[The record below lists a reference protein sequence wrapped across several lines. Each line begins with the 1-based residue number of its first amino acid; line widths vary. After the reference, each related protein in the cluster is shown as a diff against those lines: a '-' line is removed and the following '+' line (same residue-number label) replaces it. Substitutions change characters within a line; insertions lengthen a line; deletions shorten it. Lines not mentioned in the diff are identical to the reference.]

1 MELVVK
7 SHLSSWKKIIRIWAR
22 IHLYWIEQESRRAGH
37 PLVELENRLWA
48 RVLFVELVLVVKS
61 KFEPAQSHLSRLVK
75 SLTRQI
81 PNWCSFDLLRLL
93 KDNTKALNLTE
104 ITQPA
109 LEITNQGQTK
119 SKPGSRGH
127 CDTCIGSSSF
137 VNPPTNSNPA
147 EKNTIS
153 IYFLF

>member
-1 MELVVK
+1 MK
-7 SHLSSWKKIIRIWAR
+7 SHLSSWKTYS
-22 IHLYWIEQESRRAGH
+22 LDFEQGFI
-37 PLVELENRLWA
+37 
-48 RVLFVELVLVVKS
+48 FVELVLVVES

-93 KDNTKALNLTE
+93 KDNMKASNLTE
-104 ITQPA
+104 NTQPA
-109 LEITNQGQTK
+109 LKITNQGKTK

-147 EKNTIS
+147 GKNTIS
-153 IYFLF
+153 IYFKFHKKFLFASSTW